1 MPAPASD
8 RIPGQ
13 ARPVSRESAVE
24 SLGVGWRVQVRP
36 FRNKARTMLA
46 WLEIERPSGEITT
59 GHKVMIGPSG
69 KLWVA
74 GPSYQQINPDGTPR
88 VVDGKIAWT
97 PIQRFRS
104 PAIRDRFQQHV
115 LAALRRD
122 HPELF
127 GEGPR

>member
-1 MPAPASD
+1 MPAPASY

-59 GHKVMIGPSG
+59 GHKVMI
-69 KLWVA
+69 
-74 GPSYQQINPDGTPR
+74 DT
-88 VVDGKIAWT
+88 VDQDESDREIESAAET
-97 PIQRFRS
+97 NQRFRLV
-104 PAIRDRFQQHV
+104 D
-115 LAALRRD
+115 D
-122 HPELF
+122 HPH
-127 GEGPR
+127 